1 MLRLS
6 SNHMSGSRLP
16 MICGSLE
23 EGHDQASIDK
33 AWDDE
38 PARRA
43 KELDEGR
50 AEIVE
55 LDHVKAQI
63 AKRLG
68 ER

>member
-1 MLRLS
+1 MAQ
-6 SNHMSGSRLP
+6 
-16 MICGSLE
+16 

-38 PARRA
+38 LARRA
-43 KELDEGR
+43 KDLDEGR
-50 AEIVE
+50 DELVE
-55 LDHVKAQI
+55 WADVKAQI

>member
-1 MLRLS
+1 MQIANDLW
-6 SNHMSGSRLP
+6 
-16 MICGSLE
+16 GSLE
-23 EGHDQASIDK
+23 CDHDQASIDK

-38 PARRA
+38 LARRA

-50 AEIVE
+50 AELVE
-55 LDHVKAQI
+55 WDEVKATI